1 MYPYAVFV
9 GLLIVFVA
17 LNVVVHFRLVTG
29 RPIYLSSVF
38 VFGVTDV
45 IMIVIGTAVGG
56 GFDNYFFYLLYYPCL
71 AWFAVFFSSFT
82 LTFAWVTIGAA
93 AYAIVSIA
101 AGSGLDLEELQDKT
115 LIARIYVMFVVVASV
130 NLIAR
135 AERMRK
141 EEAVRRERE
150 LQRDRMELS
159 QTMHDT
165 TAQSVYM
172 IDLGIQTGLELAD
185 KGNQELVGK
194 LEATS
199 KLAKS
204 AMWELRHPI
213 DTGLIFEGKE
223 LSEALKGHAA
233 TFTAITSIPAE
244 VVQTGT
250 EPPLSPG
257 RRSMLFSIAH
267 NALTNALRHSRATEV
282 SIALDFK
289 DTGLQISV
297 SDNGIGLPDDYAER
311 GRGFKCMRVN
321 AERLGGRLAVASG
334 SCGRGTTVTCEIE
347 YAPTRG
353 GGRLA

>member
-1 MYPYAVFV
+1 MYLGWIFA
-9 GLLIVFVA
+9 
-17 LNVVVHFRLVTG
+17 
-29 RPIYLSSVF
+29 
-38 VFGVTDV
+38 FGVAD
-45 IMIVIGTAVGG
+45 IVLITVATWFTGG
-56 GFDNYFFYLLYYPCL
+56 LDHYFIFLLYYPAL

-82 LTFAWVTIGAA
+82 LTFGWVTVAA
-93 AYAIVSIA
+93 VAYAIVSVSA
-101 AGSGLDLEELQDKT
+101 DSGLDLEMLDDKV
-115 LIARIYVMFVVVASV
+115 LLSRIFVMYLVVASV
-130 NLIAR
+130 NLVAR

-172 IDLGIQTGLELAD
+172 IDLGIQTALELAD
-185 KGNQELVGK
+185 KGNRELVGK
-194 LEATS
+194 LKATS
-199 KLAKS
+199 ELARS

-223 LSEALKGHAA
+223 LSRALKGHAA
-233 TFTAITSIPAE
+233 TFTAITSIPTE

-267 NALTNALRHSRATEV
+267 NALTNALRHSRATAV
-282 SIALDFK
+282 SILLDFK
-289 DTGLQISV
+289 GTGLRISV

-311 GRGFKCMRVN
+311 GRGFKYMRVN
-321 AERLGGRLAVASG
+321 AKRLGGRLAVDSG
-334 SCGRGTTVTCEIE
+334 SSGSGTTVTCEIE
-347 YAPTRG
+347 YAPT
-353 GGRLA
+353 